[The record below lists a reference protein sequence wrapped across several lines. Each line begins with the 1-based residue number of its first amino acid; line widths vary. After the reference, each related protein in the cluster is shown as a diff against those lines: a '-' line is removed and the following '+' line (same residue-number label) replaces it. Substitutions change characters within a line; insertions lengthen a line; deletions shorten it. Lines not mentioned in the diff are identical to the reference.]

1 MATLDELLQQL
12 PIDQIAAQL
21 GVDRQTAEQATRA
34 AVPALVKGMEAN
46 AADAAGA
53 ESLAKAIAAH
63 AKSVSAGTDARAD
76 DLSTVDVADG
86 DKIVNHVFG
95 TNTDAVVNKLGGLGL
110 DPGML
115 KSLLPMLAPLLMS
128 FLGKKASSATA
139 AGATAD
145 DGGGGFGD
153 LLGGLLGGGGDGGSS
168 GGGLGDLLGGLLGG
182 SDDGGSGGGLGDLL
196 GGLLGGGRR

>member
-1 MATLDELLQQL
+1 MATVEPAGYARWSPLTV
-12 PIDQIAAQL
+12 IAMVA
-21 GVDRQTAEQATRA
+21 
-34 AVPALVKGMEAN
+34 
-46 AADAAGA
+46 
-53 ESLAKAIAAH
+53 
-63 AKSVSAGTDARAD
+63 
-76 DLSTVDVADG
+76 LSTPGCAMG
-86 DKIVNHVFG
+86 GKIVDDRGTGIARVPDATDHRDPVGAGGAQRRNVFG

>member
-63 AKSVSAGTDARAD
+63 AKSAAAGTDARAD

-86 DKIVNHVFG
+86 GKIVDHVFG
-95 TNTDAVVNKLGGLGL
+95 SNTDAVVNKLGGLGL

-145 DGGGGFGD
+145 DGGGG
-153 LLGGLLGGGGDGGSS
+153 
-168 GGGLGDLLGGLLGG
+168 LGDLLGGLLGG